1 MSRQQAVETDEVLTL
16 TESSG
21 NVFADM
27 GMSNPEE
34 RLLKVHLSIG
44 LEHTIK
50 VNGLTQREAAERI
63 GCKQPKLS
71 RILRGNLEGVSRDWL
86 LHAIVAMGR
95 DVTIAIGPQH
105 EGRGVLQVIETEELP
120 RGRKAEVREREFA

>member
-44 LEHTIK
+44 LEHAIK

-71 RILRGNLEGVSRDWL
+71 RILRGNLVGVSRDWL
-86 LHAIVAMGR
+86 LHAIVALGR
-95 DVTIAIGPQH
+95 DVTIAIGPLH

-120 RGRKAEVREREFA
+120 QGRKAEAREREFA